1 MAACMALVVAA
12 PALTIYFFD
21 SPSAWS
27 FEVPS
32 TSSLEASPQAKNS
45 NSAGRY
51 VQWQQPHVQFPH
63 ILDTKLGV
71 LYVVDRHTWQEA
83 IENVIDLVNPSD
95 EQLED
100 IKKARW
106 IPVVSFQNADS
117 IAIKGELDKPFDMSK
132 YN

>member
-1 MAACMALVVAA
+1 MAACMALVMAA
-12 PALTIYFFD
+12 PALIIYFFE

-51 VQWQQPHVQFPH
+51 VQYDAYHFVQPH

-71 LYVVDRHTWQEA
+71 LYVIDQETWADAERNARDRQFKD
-83 IENVIDLVNPSD
+83 VK
-95 EQLED
+95 Q
-100 IKKARW
+100 ARW
-106 IPVVSFQNADS
+106 IPVASFQNADS
-117 IAIKGELDKPFDMSK
+117 IVIKGELD
-132 YN
+132 